1 MKMNP
6 KILNLATQIAIV
18 AVGTMLGVTALEFA
32 KRNFLKSD
40 FSKPLDVTKE

>member
-6 KILNLATQIAIV
+6 KILNLLTQVAVV
-18 AVGTMLGVTALEFA
+18 AVGTMIGVTALELG
-32 KRNFLKSD
+32 KRTFLKND